1 MNNNGNNKIS
11 FSLFKWIVGGL
22 MGLLVALISA
32 YFFSQIGMLQKT
44 DAEVKEYTA
53 KIEMNE
59 ETHYQQLIK
68 KIDDV
73 SQRLANIEGAM
84 GIKKK

>member
-32 YFFSQIGMLQKT
+32 YFFSQVAAMKEA
-44 DAEVKEYTA
+44 DAAAKEYTA